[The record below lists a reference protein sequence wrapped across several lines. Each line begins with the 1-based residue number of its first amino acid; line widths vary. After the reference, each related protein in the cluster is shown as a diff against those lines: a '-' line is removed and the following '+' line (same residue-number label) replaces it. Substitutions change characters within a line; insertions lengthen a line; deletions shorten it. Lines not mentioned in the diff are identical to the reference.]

1 MLPIV
6 PHIVL
11 ECFEKN
17 QFKSDKIWPSYDEN
31 LLNEE
36 NVKFVIQINGKK
48 RGLIETKSETSEK
61 ELFEKILKDKSIIKY
76 IENQKIQKKIF
87 VPNKLLNLII

>member
-1 MLPIV
+1 
-6 PHIVL
+6 
-11 ECFEKN
+11 
-17 QFKSDKIWPSYDEN
+17 
-31 LLNEE
+31 
-36 NVKFVIQINGKK
+36 VIQINGKK

-87 VPNKLLNLII
+87 VPNKLLNLIV